1 MSTDSSHLSD
11 EAVRALTLSTEPWL
25 SCEDCFDLSDEFAE
39 LLLSDAGTQAMGP
52 MFVHLRACPACA
64 EEAESLVVLVAEEEE
79 IDPAAALRRLRSP
92 DAG

>member
-1 MSTDSSHLSD
+1 MNNNRSPLSD

-39 LLLSDAGTQAMGP
+39 LVLSDPGTQAMEP

-64 EEAESLVVLVAEEEE
+64 EEAESLVVLVAEEQE
-79 IDPAAALRRLRSP
+79 IDATEALRRLRGP
-92 DAG
+92 ETD